1 MTVEAIPFAREL
13 RGGHRT
19 GAGGS
24 AWARLPN
31 ALPQMFSGIKIAA
44 PLSVV
49 SADAGLGYLIIR
61 ANNPL
66 ATEIVFGSIILLS
79 LAGIALFLAVA
90 LIERLALPWRR
101 AMT

>member
-1 MTVEAIPFAREL
+1 
-13 RGGHRT
+13 
-19 GAGGS
+19 
-24 AWARLPN
+24 
-31 ALPQMFSGIKIAA
+31 MFSGIKIAA
-44 PLSVV
+44 PLSVVGAVVGEWV

-61 ANNPL
+61 ANNTL